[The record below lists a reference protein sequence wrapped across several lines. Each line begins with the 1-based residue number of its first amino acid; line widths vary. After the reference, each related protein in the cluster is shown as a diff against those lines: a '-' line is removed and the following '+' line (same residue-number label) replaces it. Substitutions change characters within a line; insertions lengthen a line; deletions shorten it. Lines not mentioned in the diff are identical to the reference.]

1 MSQRASTPAQ
11 RARPSAD
18 RPARSGSLRAALADP
33 SGFVTCVELVTSRGI
48 ITERSGRRVL
58 DLARRLANHPRIDA
72 LSITDNPGG
81 NAMLGADTLGT
92 DLIARGQEVII
103 HLSCKDWNRNAIQ
116 SRGWELAS
124 GGFDNVL
131 ALSGD
136 CPTSGFEGQ
145 ARGVFD
151 IDSVGL
157 LEMFSRM
164 NDGLPAAGPAGKP
177 PRQMRPTRFFSGAV
191 VNNFK
196 LHEREVMPQYFK
208 LARKIEAGAGFIIN
222 QLGYDA
228 RKQDELI
235 KFMHHASLDVPIM
248 GNVYVLSG
256 TAARF
261 FHSGRIPGCVVTDE
275 LMDLC
280 RRHADSED
288 KGKSFF
294 LEFAAKQVAIA
305 RGLGYRGAYLGG
317 HLQFEDYI
325 RILEQVDT
333 FGPDD
338 WRQFAREI
346 RFSKPGEFYYFEPEG
361 DTGLSS
367 TEVNASYARSITPSG
382 RSALRRTVPLT
393 YRMNRVLHAG
403 VFEKGSTGFKAGK
416 RLFGRI
422 DRAGPTLKRV
432 AHTVEKTIKFA
443 CFDCQDCGDCSLPD
457 IAYLCPES
465 QCAKNQRNGPC
476 GGTRDGQCEVG
487 EKQCIWALAYDR
499 LKPYGEETGMLD
511 RPVIYKNGALQ
522 GTSAWTNTFLERDH
536 HSTSPAPAPAT
547 PPSGDVKKPSP

>member
-1 MSQRASTPAQ
+1 MSHPDPPPTGRPNRSEQRRSSARTVPA
-11 RARPSAD
+11 
-18 RPARSGSLRAALADP
+18 GSLHEALTDP
-33 SGFVTCVELVTSRGI
+33 TSFVTCVELVTSRGV
-48 ITERSGRRVL
+48 ITERNGRRVL
-58 DLARRLANHPRIDA
+58 DLARQLAHHPRINA

-124 GGFDNVL
+124 GGFNNVL

-136 CPTSGFEGQ
+136 CPTSGFAGQ
-145 ARGVFD
+145 AQGVFD

-157 LEMFSRM
+157 LEMFSQM
-164 NDGLPAAGPAGKP
+164 NGGLPALGPTSGP
-177 PRQMRPTRFFSGAV
+177 SRRMRPTHFFMGAV

-208 LARKIEAGAGFIIN
+208 LARKIDAGAGFIIN
-222 QLGYDA
+222 QLGYDS
-228 RKQDELI
+228 RKQDELV
-235 KFMHHASLDVPIM
+235 KYMHRASLNVPVL

-256 TAARF
+256 PAARF
-261 FHSGRIPGCVVTDE
+261 FHAGRIPGCVVTDA
-275 LMDLC
+275 LMKLC
-280 RRHADSED
+280 ERHAASED

-305 RGLGYRGAYLGG
+305 RGVGYRGAYLGG
-317 HLQFEDYI
+317 HLKFDDYV
-325 RILEQVDT
+325 RILEKVDT
-333 FGPDD
+333 FAPDD

-346 RFSKPGEFYYFEPEG
+346 RFSKPGEFYFFEPDG
-361 DTGLSS
+361 DTGLAT
-367 TEVNASYARSITPSG
+367 TEVNAEYVRSTTPKG
-382 RSALRRTVPLT
+382 RTSLRRTVPLT

-403 VFEKGSTGFKAGK
+403 VFEKGSPGFNVGK
-416 RLFGRI
+416 RLFGRL
-422 DRAGPTLKRV
+422 DRAGR
-432 AHTVEKTIKFA
+432 TVQRLVHATEKSAKSA

-476 GGTRDGQCEVG
+476 GGTHDGQCEVG

-499 LKPYGEETGMLD
+499 LKPYGEEGNMLD
-511 RPVIYKNGALQ
+511 RPVVFKDGVLQ

-536 HSTSPAPAPAT
+536 HARVRQDAADS
-547 PPSGDVKKPSP
+547 SGETA